1 MFKKK
6 KKAPSRRAPYMYA
19 DNDQYEAWSWCVNNS
34 ISICVLPDWSNSGKW
49 LVEITMNDKVTV
61 DPNNYD
67 GVEALTK
74 MYEYCKYYYDKN
86 KKDEKQ
92 L

>member
-1 MFKKK
+1 
-6 KKAPSRRAPYMYA
+6 MYA
-19 DNDQYEAWSWCVNNS
+19 DNDQYKAWAWCVNNS

-61 DPNNYD
+61 DPNTYD

>member
-6 KKAPSRRAPYMYA
+6 KKAPSRRAPYIYA
-19 DNDQYEAWSWCVNNS
+19 DNDQYKAWSWCINNN
-34 ISICVLPDWSNSGKW
+34 IGICVLPDWSNSGKW

-61 DPNNYD
+61 DPNTYD
-67 GVEALTK
+67 GVEALIK
-74 MYEYCKYYYDKN
+74 MYEYCKYYYNKN
-86 KKDEKQ
+86 NKDEKQ